1 MSAARAF
8 GPNDGQPLLILA
20 SAGPL
25 PAMTIR
31 HGPSRQLGTRLSL
44 RNRPAGIGNSAA
56 ISHASFQVA
65 ARS

>member
-1 MSAARAF
+1 MSAVRAF
-8 GPNDGQPLLILA
+8 GPNDGQPLLFLA

-31 HGPSRQLGTRLSL
+31 HGPSRRLGTL

-56 ISHASFQVA
+56 ISHASFQAA